1 MSRPVLIMAGG
12 TGGHIFPGLAVARAL
27 RERGVPVAW
36 MGAVGGM
43 ETRLVPEAGI
53 DLHLLAIGGLR
64 GKPLASLVGAP
75 WRLLRAMRRA
85 WSILG
90 QLRPRAVISFGGY
103 AAGPG
108 GLAATLRR
116 IPLLVHEQNRIAGTT
131 NRILARRACRVLAG
145 FPDVL
150 PGAEWVGNPVRAEI
164 AALPAPD
171 ERPGAGRH
179 ACWWSVAPGCGGVQP
194 GGAAGAGPAAAG
206 AAPAGAPP
214 VRPGPGGRYRPS
226 LSRRRCRGR
235 GQRVHRRHG
244 RRVGMG
250 RPGPVPGRCPHRRR
264 AGQCRRGLAAGA
276 LPVMDDH
283 QTNARFWRDDAACCR
298 RRNGCDTGVT
308 LAGLPLTAC
317 WRWRR
322 RRGCARQCA
331 TGSRCLLEIAR
342 EPAPGSRHPGRR
354 AGIPRVHFVGI
365 GGSA

>member
-171 ERPGAGRH
+171 ERLAGRTGPPRLL
-179 ACWWSVAPGCGGVQP
+179 VVGGSL
-194 GGAAGAGPAAAG
+194 GAAVFNQVVPPALALLP
-206 AAPAGAPP
+206 PAQRPQ
-214 VRPGPGGRYRPS
+214 VRHQ
-226 LSRRRCRGR
+226 CGR
-235 GQRVHRRHG
+235 GQEADTAQAY
-244 RRVGMG
+244 
-250 RPGPVPGRCPHRRR
+250 R
-264 AGQCRRGLAAGA
+264 AAGVAAEVSEFIGDMAAAWEWADLALCRAGA
-276 LPVMDDH
+276 LTVAELASAGVASLLVPFPHAVDDH
-283 QTNARFWRDDAACCR
+283 QSANARFLVEHDAAVLLPQAEL
-298 RRNGCDTGVT
+298 DAKTLAST
-308 LAGLPLTAC
+308 LAGLLHTPGRLLAMAQAA
-317 WRWRR
+317 RE
-322 RRGCARQCA
+322 CARNDA
-331 TGSRCLLEIAR
+331 ASRVADACLEVAR
-342 EPAPGSRHPGRR
+342 
-354 AGIPRVHFVGI
+354 
-365 GGSA
+365 